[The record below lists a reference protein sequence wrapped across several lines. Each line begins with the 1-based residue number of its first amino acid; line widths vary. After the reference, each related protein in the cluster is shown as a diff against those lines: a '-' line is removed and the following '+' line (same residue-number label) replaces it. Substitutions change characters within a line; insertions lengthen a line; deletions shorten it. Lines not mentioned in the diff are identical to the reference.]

1 MENKDI
7 HIAKVIAQEVLKKG
21 GRTFFVGGCVRDEI
35 LGIDIKDV
43 DIEVHNIE
51 VEDLVKILESIGDVQ
66 KIGSFFGVFNLKGYD
81 IDIAMPRKEKSN
93 GSGHKDFEI
102 FVDPFIGYKE
112 AALRRDFTINSLMKD
127 VLSGE
132 IIDSFNGI
140 EDLNNKIIRRVNDES
155 FCEDPLRVFRGAQFA
170 ARFDFEID
178 EKTKLLSSTMD
189 VSSLAFER
197 VFDELKK
204 ALLKANKPSIF
215 FKSLKDMNQLS
226 YWFKEVEDLIG
237 INQSE
242 IHHPEG
248 DVFTHT
254 MMVLDE
260 AAKLRDQAKN
270 KLAFML
276 AALCH
281 DFGKTVTTELKKGKL
296 TAYGHEVESV
306 TLAKGLLDRLTNKI
320 SLKKETLNLIKLH
333 MKPNQ
338 MYNSAKKKSMMK
350 LWDDAIHPSDLIL
363 LAKAD
368 ALGRGVKKDYSEIES
383 ILNKSLN
390 EYKELMLEPEV
401 VGKDLIEL
409 GLKPGVLFSEY
420 IKLGHKLH
428 LSGLS
433 KDEILKHIKADINK
447 KSLV

>member
-1 MENKDI
+1 M
-7 HIAKVIAQEVLKKG
+7 KKQMLH
-21 GRTFFVGGCVRDEI
+21 T
-35 LGIDIKDV
+35 L
-43 DIEVHNIE
+43 
-51 VEDLVKILESIGDVQ
+51 
-66 KIGSFFGVFNLKGYD
+66 KIGNVELENNILLGPMAGLTDRAFRIICEKYNPGLVFTEMVSAK
-81 IDIAMPRKEKSN
+81 
-93 GSGHKDFEI
+93 
-102 FVDPFIGYKE
+102 
-112 AALRRDFTINSLMKD
+112 ALFYH
-127 VLSGE
+127 
-132 IIDSFNGI
+132 
-140 EDLNNKIIRRVNDES
+140 
-155 FCEDPLRVFRGAQFA
+155 
-170 ARFDFEID
+170 D

-215 FKSLKDMNQLS
+215 FKSLKDINQLS

-260 AAKLRDQAKN
+260 AAKLRDKAKN

-281 DFGKTVTTELKKGKL
+281 DFGKTVTTEIKKGKL

-306 TLAKGLLDRLTNKI
+306 TLAKVLLDRLTNKI